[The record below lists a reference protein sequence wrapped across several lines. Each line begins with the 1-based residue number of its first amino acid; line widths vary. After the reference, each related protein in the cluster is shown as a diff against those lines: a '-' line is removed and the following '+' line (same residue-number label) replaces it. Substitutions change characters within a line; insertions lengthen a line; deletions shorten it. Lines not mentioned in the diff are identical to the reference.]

1 MSPSESAPRD
11 DDGDGDIDEGD
22 VERDVGVIVVV
33 SGVGATHF
41 NGVNIDARLRGGAVE
56 DESPLSSVFPVMEWT
71 DGTTP

>member
-22 VERDVGVIVVV
+22 AERDVGVIVV
-33 SGVGATHF
+33 VGATHF
-41 NGVNIDARLRGGAVE
+41 NGVNIDARLRSGAVE

-71 DGTTP
+71 DGTTL